1 MHSREQTVVL
11 LVGASRG
18 IGRTTAE
25 FLQRK
30 GYKVYGTTRNLSQVE
45 KTSFEMIELDVTKDD
60 TVERCIQQILDKEG
74 RIDVLINNAGF
85 ALCGALKDITVEEL
99 KQQFETNFFGVHRM
113 ITKVLPHMLERKE
126 GRLINIGT
134 LGGRVG
140 LPFQAAYSTSKAALA
155 NYTDSL
161 RMELMSYNIKVSLIE
176 PGDTKTNFHS
186 SRVYAKGFE
195 NDKIA
200 KQTVELMHK
209 SEMSGSNPQKVSKN
223 ILKAIKKK
231 NPRPRYTSGLLQT
244 FLLSFVFRL
253 FTIKLQHWGLM
264 LYYKIPK
271 KMKG

>member
-1 MHSREQTVVL
+1 VL

-140 LPFQAAYSTSKAALA
+140 LPSQAAYSTSKAALA

-195 NDKIA
+195 N
-200 KQTVELMHK
+200 
-209 SEMSGSNPQKVSKN
+209 
-223 ILKAIKKK
+223 
-231 NPRPRYTSGLLQT
+231 
-244 FLLSFVFRL
+244 
-253 FTIKLQHWGLM
+253 
-264 LYYKIPK
+264 
-271 KMKG
+271 